1 MDFFHSGLHW
11 LYIIHNKNHRPSLSD
26 NICQPSAQ
34 ECYQFMMGFMEEKE
48 GICSDECHPGD
59 IVPHEL
65 SGNPA
70 SVEVNMR
77 SFRNWYR
84 GYEQKRKSSLLFKSS
99 ELFVGASN
107 NCGCQQF
114 LHQRKYQIYLVW
126 ESNFQ
131 VLDKSMEKDTPSQH
145 SSFLQ
150 KYLRVLSFP
159 DWVNMG
165 RHPLLGAPAAS
176 SGSTCLQTAC
186 RWCEI
191 GSPHG
196 SPWCWEEW
204 IYLGNPSA
212 WMCNPHIIW
221 DFTMISDVNSSM
233 IFGSTDW
240 PEVAFGESG
249 GILNWF
255 HMFWN
260 NIH

>member
-1 MDFFHSGLHW
+1 
-11 LYIIHNKNHRPSLSD
+11 
-26 NICQPSAQ
+26 
-34 ECYQFMMGFMEEKE
+34 MGFMEEKE

-77 SFRNWYR
+77 SLENWYR

-131 VLDKSMEKDTPSQH
+131 VLDKSMEKDTLKLPITALK
-145 SSFLQ
+145 FLA
-150 KYLRVLSFP
+150 KIFKGFVLSP

-196 SPWCWEEW
+196 SP
-204 IYLGNPSA
+204 
-212 WMCNPHIIW
+212 
-221 DFTMISDVNSSM
+221 
-233 IFGSTDW
+233 
-240 PEVAFGESG
+240 
-249 GILNWF
+249 
-255 HMFWN
+255 
-260 NIH
+260 